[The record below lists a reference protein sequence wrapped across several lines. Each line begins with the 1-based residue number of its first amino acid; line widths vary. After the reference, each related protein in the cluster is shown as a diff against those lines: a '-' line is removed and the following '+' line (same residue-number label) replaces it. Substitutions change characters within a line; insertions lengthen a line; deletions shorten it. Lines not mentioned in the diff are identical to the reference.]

1 SWSLT
6 NGTGANG
13 MASITLKTLT
23 GTSNGQPYTPAAGD
37 LVQVMFSDPNGQ
49 TFASVWP
56 PPSGS
61 SPPYTVTNANNVTT
75 VQLISTSFVALPPV
89 ALASNQ
95 TVSVSSKVIPALFSG
110 TTIDV
115 QIAAALKNG
124 GTTSP
129 TVSNG
134 ASCQATASQG
144 STPKERVTNGSA
156 SPGRSAS
163 RLRGACPAGPQKRR
177 RPPMT
182 S

>member
-1 SWSLT
+1 
-6 NGTGANG
+6 
-13 MASITLKTLT
+13 
-23 GTSNGQPYTPAAGD
+23 
-37 LVQVMFSDPNGQ
+37 MFSDPNGQ

-56 PPSGS
+56 TPSGS

-144 STPKERVTNGSA
+144 STPK
-156 SPGRSAS
+156 
-163 RLRGACPAGPQKRR
+163 
-177 RPPMT
+177 
-182 S
+182 